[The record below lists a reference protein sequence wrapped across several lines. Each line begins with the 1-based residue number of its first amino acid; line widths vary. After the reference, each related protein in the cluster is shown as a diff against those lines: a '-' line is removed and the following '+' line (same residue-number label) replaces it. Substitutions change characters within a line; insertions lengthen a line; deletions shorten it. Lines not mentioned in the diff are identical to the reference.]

1 MSPKPWA
8 QYEKPYCAWTLNPRP
23 HSQAVVTIS
32 RSLTNDFNPR
42 GPWWGTLGLMN
53 PKPSA
58 RMNPKPSAH
67 HEKPY
72 SAWALRLFVPC
83 IRILLLLVVV
93 PCIRILLLLVVVPWG
108 CDFKGCDLKGCDLK
122 NHLKTIKKPLKN
134 HLKKHLKMSLK
145 LCVLNSFLNGFKW
158 FSYF

>member
-1 MSPKPWA
+1 MHFLKKFTSLIFFFIFLRVYSKWA
-8 QYEKPYCAWTLNPRP
+8 CTTITSAQCEKPYCAWTLNPRP
-23 HSQAVVTIS
+23 HSQAVMTIS

-72 SAWALRLFVPC
+72 SAWALRVFVPC
-83 IRILLLLVVV
+83 IRIFLLLVFV

-108 CDFKGCDLKGCDLK
+108 CDFKGCDLKGCDLE
-122 NHLKTIKKPLKN
+122 NHLKTI
-134 HLKKHLKMSLK
+134 
-145 LCVLNSFLNGFKW
+145 
-158 FSYF
+158 

>member
-1 MSPKPWA
+1 MSPKPSA
-8 QYEKPYCAWTLNPRP
+8 YHEKPYCAWTLNPRP
-23 HSQAVVTIS
+23 HSQAVVAIS

-72 SAWALRLFVPC
+72 SAWALRVFVPC
-83 IRILLLLVVV
+83 IRIFLLLVFVSR
-93 PCIRILLLLVVVPWG
+93 IRIPIAIGG
-108 CDFKGCDLKGCDLK
+108 CPMGVWLKGVWLK
-122 NHLKTIKKPLKN
+122 GVWLQGVWLKGVWLQGVWLKGVW
-134 HLKKHLKMSLK
+134 LKGVWL
-145 LCVLNSFLNGFKW
+145 
-158 FSYF
+158 

>member
-1 MSPKPWA
+1 MGQPPIAITSA

-23 HSQAVVTIS
+23 HSQAVMTIS
-32 RSLTNDFNPR
+32 RSLTNDFDPR
-42 GPWWGTLGLMN
+42 GPWRGTLGLMN

-83 IRILLLLVVV
+83 TRILLLLVFV

-108 CDFKGCDLKGCDLK
+108 CDFKGCDFKGCDLKGCDLKGCDLK
-122 NHLKTIKKPLKN
+122 NHLKTI
-134 HLKKHLKMSLK
+134 
-145 LCVLNSFLNGFKW
+145 
-158 FSYF
+158 